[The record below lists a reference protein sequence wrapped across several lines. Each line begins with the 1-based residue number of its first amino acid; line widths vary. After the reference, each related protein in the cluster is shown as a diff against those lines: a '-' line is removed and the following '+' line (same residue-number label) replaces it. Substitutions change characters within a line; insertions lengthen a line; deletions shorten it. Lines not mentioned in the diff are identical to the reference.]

1 MFASLKAN
9 KKAMKKNKPKN
20 KLSLFFNRFSQGVTK
35 GTGSPLAFIV
45 ALVIILVWGVTG
57 PLFGFSN
64 TWQLVINTGTTV
76 VTFLM
81 VFIIQQS
88 QNRETTAIQLKLNE
102 LIAANKNASNRL
114 VDIEDLTEEELAA
127 LKKFYVK
134 LSLLAQ
140 HETDLFSTH
149 SIDEAHKLHSSK
161 IKSTQDPKLKPT
173 HEEKREQK

>member
-1 MFASLKAN
+1 
-9 KKAMKKNKPKN
+9 MKKNKKKN
-20 KLSLFFNRFSQGVTK
+20 KLSRFFNQFSQAVTK
-35 GTGSPLAFIV
+35 STGSPFAFIA
-45 ALVIILVWGVTG
+45 ALVIILVWGLTG
-57 PLFGFSN
+57 PIFKFSD

-114 VDIEDLTEEELAA
+114 VDIEDLTDEELAA

-140 HETDLFSTH
+140 HETNLFSTH

-161 IKSTQDPKLKPT
+161 IKSIHDSKLKPT
-173 HEEKREQK
+173 NEEKREQK